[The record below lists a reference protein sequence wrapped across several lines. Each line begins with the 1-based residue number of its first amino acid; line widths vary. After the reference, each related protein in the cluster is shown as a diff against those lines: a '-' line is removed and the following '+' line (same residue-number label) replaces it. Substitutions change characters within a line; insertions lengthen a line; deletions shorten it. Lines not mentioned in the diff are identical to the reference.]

1 MNKRLK
7 LLVIIPLTL
16 SLIAPSLA
24 RSKAVPPKALRD
36 VPANHWAADEVRE
49 LYESGVMVGDP
60 NGAFRGNTPI
70 TRYEMAI
77 ALSNLI
83 SNNNREL
90 LEDREDLASLV
101 NIMEQFQNELSAIDA
116 KLSKISSELGIVYG
130 TVGAVQEQSE
140 EVSTK
145 IDATGAEIAVIKG
158 DVEKLKN
165 RGLIYGTLI
174 KGVANDA
181 NTAAKGI
188 VYAAKKITNN
198 DDKGKKDFN
207 RTKEVDA
214 EVIEQVV
221 VPLPAKAAVETV
233 TKTVKTVTE
242 VEEPQ
247 EEAPVIEAE
256 PEAEPAPVTPPVV
269 ETKKTVKK
277 TTVETKVETKKVEEP
292 KQVTPIQDTGTHSYV
307 PRMQTPPLQRSA
319 APSYETAKAQAP
331 SPKATKV
338 EDSHEY
344 HSSQELDGELIQEI
358 HQTLQE
364 MH

>member
-1 MNKRLK
+1 MKNRLS
-7 LLVIIPLTL
+7 LLVIIPLAL
-16 SLIAPSLA
+16 SLMTPSLA
-24 RSKAVPPKALRD
+24 RSKAYPPKSLRD
-36 VPANHWAADEVRE
+36 VPANHWAADEVQE
-49 LYESGVMVGDP
+49 LYESNVMVGDP

-70 TRYEMAI
+70 TRYEMAV

-165 RGLIYGTLI
+165 RGLIYGTII

-198 DDKGKKDFN
+198 DDKHRKVLDSS
-207 RTKEVDA
+207 KEVDA
-214 EVIEQVV
+214 EVIESVV

-233 TKTVKTVTE
+233 TKTVTKTVVE
-242 VEEPQ
+242 DEQPVEET
-247 EEAPVIEAE
+247 PVLE
-256 PEAEPAPVTPPVV
+256 PVEITPIVETPAPVV
-269 ETKKTVKK
+269 ESKKTVKK
-277 TTVETKVETKKVEEP
+277 TTVETKVETKKVEP
-292 KQVTPIQDTGTHSYV
+292 APVAAPSDTGTHSYV
-307 PRMQTPPLQRSA
+307 PRMQTPPLQRST
-319 APSYETAKAQAP
+319 APSYEAPKSAAP

-338 EDSHEY
+338 EESHEY